1 VEDKT
6 RTKQIDGGR
15 TNGSFLVQNFFEKKF
30 LPVNSQLGRKSSV
43 FGFLVLYT
51 YYPILDSIIF
61 LVKARLLAWRGNKM
75 YVLLKSQEVIVVL
88 LNAGHPIPILYI
100 IILILS
106 FYHNARQV

>member
-1 VEDKT
+1 MVEDPT
-6 RTKQIDGGR
+6 VVFGPEL
-15 TNGSFLVQNFFEKKF
+15 FLKRNF

-75 YVLLKSQEVIVVL
+75 YVLLKRL
-88 LNAGHPIPILYI
+88 
-100 IILILS
+100 
-106 FYHNARQV
+106 

>member
-1 VEDKT
+1 MEDKT

-43 FGFLVLYT
+43 FGFLVFYT

-88 LNAGHPIPILYI
+88 LNAGHSIL
-100 IILILS
+100 
-106 FYHNARQV
+106 